1 MKRHFLSKRETKE
14 YKDVLDSFGITIES
28 KTLEIEENDHSIIFD
43 GTVPILLKYQ
53 EKWLPT
59 LKIMISKG
67 FPSVVI
73 DDGAYNGIKN
83 GANLYSAGISSVSGN
98 LKKGSTCIIEDL
110 QGRKVGSASVDSD
123 ESEIRDRKK
132 GAYLKVYELY
142 K

>member
-14 YKDVLDSFGITIES
+14 YKDILDSFGIMVES
-28 KTLEIEENDHSIIFD
+28 KTLEIEENDHSTIYD
-43 GTVPILLKYQ
+43 GTVPILVKYQ

-59 LKIMISKG
+59 LKIMISKD
-67 FPSVVI
+67 FPRVVI

-83 GANLYSAGISSVSGN
+83 GANLYSAGIRSVSGN
-98 LKKGSTCIIEDL
+98 LRKGSTCIIEDI
-110 QGRKVGSASVDSD
+110 QGRKVGSASVDSEEAD
-123 ESEIRDRKK
+123 ILGRKR